1 MSLASRKPRP
11 LIRDADS
18 LRDDRLFIVACDD
31 SYAPKQYFSFFRLPR
46 IQVHVVA
53 TPQDKTTCHA
63 QAVLQRLEQVE
74 HEDDD
79 ERWLLLDTDHYT
91 TGTHVK
97 AFKAVLAQARQKGIK
112 VALNKPCFEL
122 WLLLHHTEIAA
133 TADLPD
139 AQTVERRLRETLGE
153 YNKTRLKEA
162 HYPLSALGLAYRRAM
177 ALDKK
182 TKGSMIPLTLT
193 SRVYLLW
200 QAIFSQLPPWQLPL
214 DLQALTESDQFI

>member
-1 MSLASRKPRP
+1 MSPAPRKPRP
-11 LIRDADS
+11 LIRDATS

-31 SYAPKQYFSFFRLPR
+31 SFAPKQYFSFFRLPR

-91 TGTHVK
+91 TGPHVK
-97 AFKAVLAQARQKGIK
+97 AFKKVLTQAKQKEIN
-112 VALNKPCFEL
+112 VALSKPCFEL
-122 WLLLHHTEIAA
+122 WLLLHHEEIPS
-133 TADLPD
+133 TTVLPD
-139 AQTVERRLRETLGE
+139 AQTVEKRLRATLGE
-153 YNKTRLKEA
+153 YNKTRLKET
-162 HYPLSALGLAYRRAM
+162 HYPLSALALAYRRAM

-182 TKGSMIPLTLT
+182 TKGGMIPSTPT

-200 QAIFSQLPPWQLPL
+200 QAIFSQIQPWQLPL
-214 DLQALTESDQFI
+214 DLQGP